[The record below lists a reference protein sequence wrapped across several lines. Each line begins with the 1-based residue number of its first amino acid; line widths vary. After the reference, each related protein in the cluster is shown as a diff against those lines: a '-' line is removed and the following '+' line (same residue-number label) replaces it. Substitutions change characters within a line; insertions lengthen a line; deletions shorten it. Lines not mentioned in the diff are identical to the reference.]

1 MLRFRRHMTGRLET
15 SDIILT
21 TAHKAKGLEFDTV
34 KLSEDFLQGLER
46 VNSSSLRGCE
56 EDEKNLLY
64 VAVSR
69 FEIAVTLQP

>member
-1 MLRFRRHMTGRLET
+1 MSGRLET
-15 SDIILT
+15 VDIVLT

-34 KLSEDFLQGLER
+34 KLSDDFLQGLER
-46 VNSSSLRGCE
+46 VDTMALRGCE

-69 FEIAVTLQP
+69 YVIDS

>member
-1 MLRFRRHMTGRLET
+1 MLMFISRRHMTKRIEAA
-15 SDIILT
+15 DVVLT

-34 KLSEDFLQGLER
+34 KLSDDFLQMLEA
-46 VNSSSLRGCE
+46 VDTQHLQACD

-69 FEIAVTLQP
+69 

>member
-1 MLRFRRHMTGRLET
+1 MTDRLDT
-15 SDIILT
+15 ADLVLT

-34 KLSEDFLQGLER
+34 KLSEDFLMGLE
-46 VNSSSLRGCE
+46 NPDQISLRRCE

-69 FEIAVTLQP
+69 YGGFCG